1 MPDTYS
7 PFVKFTYTVLDLDG
21 CPQKKS
27 WMLNLSYIVSVESG
41 YSNEASATPEP
52 YEAPIPEDLTPT
64 GAFLKQSPP
73 AVAIIILC
81 NVDNNLSPFSTIIS
95 LFPFTV

>member
-1 MPDTYS
+1 MSDTYS

-41 YSNEASATPEP
+41 NSNDLKIYMENNQIITIELGRDYDASKLLDELL
-52 YEAPIPEDLTPT
+52 DLSAE
-64 GAFLKQSPP
+64 GLDY
-73 AVAIIILC
+73 
-81 NVDNNLSPFSTIIS
+81 NVYKINSFEKKY
-95 LFPFTV
+95 

>member
-1 MPDTYS
+1 MSDTYS

-41 YSNEASATPEP
+41 NSNDLKIYMANEQIITIELGRDYDASKLLDELL
-52 YEAPIPEDLTPT
+52 DLSAE
-64 GAFLKQSPP
+64 GLDY
-73 AVAIIILC
+73 
-81 NVDNNLSPFSTIIS
+81 NVYKINSFEKKY
-95 LFPFTV
+95 